1 MEKFLGRYSEAIY
14 ALFRFMAGVMFL
26 LHGTQKLFGFPGGR
40 DPVELISLPGRAGV
54 IESVGGTLIALGLFA
69 SYAAFIASGEMA
81 TAYFMVHWPKSLF
94 PLLNEGETAALYCF
108 AFLYIAAKGS
118 GRFSLD
124 AAFRR
129 RRSA

>member
-40 DPVELISLPGRAGV
+40 DPVELISLPGLAGV

-124 AAFRR
+124 AAFRHR
-129 RRSA
+129 KSV